1 MISNKASSN
10 GKNYKC
16 FTGYKDDDYKVKP
29 LCIMF
34 PKTSR
39 YIKSYDDET
48 KWMSFLTEDDEWLE
62 KYNKIWNNVS
72 IIIKNRI

>member
-1 MISNKASSN
+1 
-10 GKNYKC
+10 
-16 FTGYKDDDYKVKP
+16 
-29 LCIMF
+29 MF

-72 IIIKNRI
+72 ISIKNRI